1 MHHRVRYLRLSAI
14 LTAILTAALAMILP
28 GPGAAPACAWEQP
41 EHWPKVGE
49 VTAWKSLDI
58 MFYRLRD
65 DAVFLDRSR
74 DAVDQPEAYA
84 RTLAYAGR
92 LDAVGLD
99 AWNGL
104 PAQDREQRAR
114 LAARELEYVA
124 NFRRRIEEQVQRT
137 RQNQPSGWGTGI
149 ADVTALGDCLQR
161 LRTATGLDP
170 SNPYAWHLEAWFASC
185 VGDLDR
191 TARALAGAESALV
204 RVPADELPGVR
215 RGVALDQAW
224 LAWERGRIRTA
235 AEAVEHAASLGAD
248 IFQVTL
254 LRGLT
259 AARLGDQAVA
269 FAAANLLRQVAIRRF
284 PMNYR
289 TSGSAPELNNVA
301 VWAAVPS
308 DYAERWIKALSW
320 IEAGQP
326 QMAAKAF
333 GTYRF
338 DDIYP
343 QAHRFWNDAGLIYEL
358 TGRRDLAL
366 KAWDQARITT
376 PFAPYF
382 PVRTRSHDLGRLT
395 GRPGDLPVHLGFDS
409 FPLAGSR
416 LAFAALL
423 VERMDRTAD
432 EAARQ
437 GVAAD
442 ALDELDLCRARGH
455 HPVQSALLRGAVYHR
470 LGDLE
475 SAVIEV
481 ETALRLLDRQGDG
494 PGYRAVLDQLAD
506 VRADRSLA
514 GIRTFFGQ
522 AGSARGRWASVQD
535 PAAELDAARRA
546 YAAEA
551 TDARRRDLAR
561 LLIRTGEVD
570 AGRALVADRRE
581 APDLELTLE
590 ADRVLGDPSLA
601 VSLAEAY
608 ARTGE
613 DPWNDPGL
621 WALVG
626 FVCLDAGKEA
636 EGQAA
641 LARALEL
648 DPGNQ
653 GLKIQL
659 RLMREAAQG

>member
-1 MHHRVRYLRLSAI
+1 MHHRVRSLVLPVVLSA
-14 LTAILTAALAMILP
+14 AVSAALPVA
-28 GPGAAPACAWEQP
+28 GPAPALAWEQP
-41 EHWPKVGE
+41 DHWAKVGE
-49 VTAWKSLDI
+49 VATWKSLDI
-58 MFYRLRD
+58 MFYRLWD
-65 DAVFLDRSR
+65 DPVFLDRSQ
-74 DAVDQPEAYA
+74 DAVDQQAAYA
-84 RTLAYAGR
+84 RTLAYGGR
-92 LDAVGLD
+92 LDAVSLD
-99 AWNGL
+99 AWFGL
-104 PAQDREQRAR
+104 PAEERDRRAG
-114 LAARELEYVA
+114 LASGELNYVR

-137 RQNQPSGWGTGI
+137 RQNQPSGWGIGV
-149 ADVTALGDCLQR
+149 ADVTAVGDCLQR

-191 TARALAGAESALV
+191 TAGALAGAGAALT
-204 RVPADELPGVR
+204 RVPADELLGVR

-224 LAWERGRIRTA
+224 LAWERGRIRAA
-235 AEAVEHAASLGAD
+235 AEAVDHAASLGAD

-259 AARLGDQAVA
+259 AARLGNQAGA
-269 FAAANLLRQVAIRRF
+269 FAAANKLRQVAIRRF

-289 TSGSAPELNNVA
+289 TSGSAPELNNVS

-333 GTYRF
+333 GSYRSN
-338 DDIYP
+338 DIYP

-358 TGRRDLAL
+358 TGRRDLAR
-366 KAWDQARITT
+366 KAWGQARITT

-395 GRPGDLPVHLGFDS
+395 GRPGDLPVHLGFDR
-409 FPLAGSR
+409 FPIAGSR

-437 GVAAD
+437 GVGAD
-442 ALDELDLCRARGH
+442 ALDELDLSGARGH
-455 HPVQSALLRGAVYHR
+455 HPAQAALLRGAVYHR

-481 ETALRLLDRQGDG
+481 ESALRLLDHQGDA
-494 PGYRAVLDQLAD
+494 PGYQAVLDQLAQ
-506 VRADRSLA
+506 VRTDRSRS
-514 GIRTFFGQ
+514 GIQAFFGQ

-546 YAAEA
+546 YADEA
-551 TDARRRDLAR
+551 SDASRRDLAR
-561 LLIRTGEVD
+561 LLIRTGDVA
-570 AGRALVADRRE
+570 AGRALVADRRQ

-590 ADRVLGDPSLA
+590 ADRVLGDASLA
-601 VSLAEAY
+601 VSLADAY

-621 WALVG
+621 WTLVG
-626 FVCLDAGKEA
+626 FICLDAGQDA
-636 EGQAA
+636 LGQAA

-653 GLKIQL
+653 GLRIQL
-659 RLMREAAQG
+659 RLMQKAAQG